1 MPNLLSCPF
10 CGEADV
16 LIIEA
21 EDDDGQFA
29 AVGCNGCGAGSRQHY
44 YCGEDAKEYA
54 ADAWN
59 RRATLSDAPTEPVGA
74 VNGEEQP
81 EWSSPELERL
91 ACEAQQGYQNPV
103 AQVAFR
109 AGFLLCREYMARFVE
124 QGGDTNTAASIRAN
138 WIPAFGADPGPPRKY
153 DFAEVAEAEDMDNG
167 PWRSKNPGPS
177 VDAAVYALKV
187 MAALG
192 MQLPPE
198 AEAALRAS
206 AQKEAGNG

>member
-59 RRATLSDAPTEPVGA
+59 RRATLSDAPTEPVEA
-74 VNGEEQP
+74 VNGELVEA
-81 EWSSPELERL
+81 LERI
-91 ACEAQQGYQNPV
+91 AQYLRTV
-103 AQVAFR
+103 R
-109 AGFLLCREYMARFVE
+109 APSPTTVL
-124 QGGDTNTAASIRAN
+124 T
-138 WIPAFGADPGPPRKY
+138 W
-153 DFAEVAEAEDMDNG
+153 AED
-167 PWRSKNPGPS
+167 
-177 VDAAVYALKV
+177 
-187 MAALG
+187 
-192 MQLPPE
+192 
-198 AEAALRAS
+198 ALRAS

>member
-59 RRATLSDAPTEPVGA
+59 RRATLSDAPTEPVEA
-74 VNGEEQP
+74 VNGELVEALRP
-81 EWSSPELERL
+81 FAAAAADADDGSVRGSATAWESPM
-91 ACEAQQGYQNPV
+91 AMAVTYGD
-103 AQVAFR
+103 FR
-109 AGFLLCREYMARFVE
+109 RAR
-124 QGGDTNTAASIRAN
+124 
-138 WIPAFGADPGPPRKY
+138 
-153 DFAEVAEAEDMDNG
+153 
-167 PWRSKNPGPS
+167 
-177 VDAAVYALKV
+177 
-187 MAALG
+187 
-192 MQLPPE
+192 
-198 AEAALRAS
+198 AALRAS